1 MAICCEFWAKLNEA
15 NLRQLHHL
23 INDEIKLYCNN
34 IIDLKESNCMYL
46 VPETWVYPFMIP
58 KQIAE
63 LMEQE
68 NTFYFQKEFALW
80 LVRVHA
86 YDINKTMCQIV
97 TKNYNGEDHPRLD
110 LITP

>member
-46 VPETWVYPFMIP
+46 VPETWVYPFMMP
-58 KQIAE
+58 KQIAA
-63 LMEQE
+63 LMGQE
-68 NTFYFQKEFALW
+68 NTFFFQKEFALW
-80 LVRVHA
+80 LVRVHS
-86 YDINKTMCQIV
+86 
-97 TKNYNGEDHPRLD
+97 
-110 LITP
+110 